1 MLIISGVSAYF
12 LAQKYQDKIISSIV
26 SELNKHIETEVKVKE
41 IHFSLI
47 KKFPFA
53 AVEFNNVLI
62 HSTQEY
68 LKHHPKKDTLL
79 YAQKIFLQFNIID
92 LYYEKYNIKKVSLE
106 DAIVNLYI
114 DKKERDNYHFT
125 KSNNDSTSSVF
136 STDLNNILLK
146 NVQFQFAN
154 DILKTYFVVSTED
167 FSAKGN
173 FSDQSFLLNTS
184 GAIALQKVQI
194 AEVNYLL
201 QKNTALKV
209 DLSINEKEIFVH
221 SGTVNLGNEQ
231 LQISGSYIYQNPNV
245 IDLKISSSKI
255 AIDNLLKSTPKKYLS
270 NIQDFKGLGDLAF
283 DMKISGEITKR
294 KVPKVEVSAII
305 NNAVIQNAKNN
316 ISLTEVN
323 AKAYFSSAKSQFKMT
338 NFSAKLLNSY
348 AKGNLEIKD
357 MAHPRFQSN
366 WELEGDLSN
375 IKQFLSLDSL
385 QELKGMLTA
394 QLEWSGKLKSSK
406 EISKKDI
413 QTFRTSGNIQIQN
426 ANITFVD
433 DRKRSLKNLNANL
446 RLNNNNLRIDS
457 LKLVTGHSNIKIKG
471 TATHILEAMLLEDK
485 KLYIAGSLYSDSLDM
500 NDVLNKQK
508 ESDST
513 KAIKYPRNLDLDFL
527 THIKKLQQDRF
538 HAQDVKARIL
548 LNENRLLIKDFSM
561 NSSKGEAKG
570 DLLLQPEK
578 KGSYLLAI
586 HSAIKNVDIHQM
598 MYEFKDFSQNAISYK
613 NINGRITA
621 QTNLTAALNE
631 QLKIQTPQLNVVS
644 DIQIANGELKNYKP
658 LYSLSKFIDI
668 DDLKTIKFQIIKN
681 TLLIKD
687 EILKIPQMKIQSS
700 AINMDIFGEHHF
712 NQEYQYHIKLLLS
725 EILGKKSR
733 KAKDEDFSFI
743 KEDGLNKARL
753 FLLLTGDNKNMKIKY
768 DKKELGNHIKEN
780 IKKEKTNLKTILNE
794 EFGMFKKDS
803 AVIRNKQKKKQKKST
818 KENFKIEW

>member
-41 IHFSLI
+41 IHFSLL

-68 LKHHPKKDTLL
+68 LKQHPHKDTLL

-125 KSNNDSTSSVF
+125 KTSSDSTQSVF

-154 DILKTYFVVSTED
+154 DLLKSYFVVSTED

-173 FSDQSFLLNTS
+173 FSDKSFLLNTS
-184 GAIALQKVQI
+184 GAIALRKVQI
-194 AEVNYLL
+194 ADVNYLL

-209 DLSINEKEIFVH
+209 NLSIDEKEILVH
-221 SGTVNLGNEQ
+221 SGTINLGQEQ
-231 LQISGSYIYQNPNV
+231 LQISGSYIYQDSNSIN
-245 IDLKISSSKI
+245 LQISSKKI
-255 AIDNLLKSTPKKYLS
+255 AIDNLLRSIPPKYLS
-270 NIQDFKGLGDLAF
+270 NMQDFKGLGNLAF
-283 DMKISGEITKR
+283 DMNISGEIAKR
-294 KVPKVEVSAII
+294 KAPQIEVSALI
-305 NNAVIQNAKNN
+305 NNAVIQNTKND

-323 AKAYFSSAKSQFKMT
+323 AKAYFSSAKSQLKIT
-338 NFSAKLLNSY
+338 NFSAKLLDSY
-348 AKGNLEIKD
+348 AKGNIDVKN
-357 MAHPRFQSN
+357 MSHPVFQSN

-385 QELKGMLTA
+385 QELNGMLTA
-394 QLEWSGKLKSSK
+394 QLNWSGRLASNK
-406 EISKKDI
+406 EVSKKDI
-413 QTFRTSGNIQIQN
+413 GTFRTSGNIKIKN

-433 DRKRSLKNLNANL
+433 DQKRRLKNVNASL
-446 RLNNNNLRIDS
+446 RLNNNNLRIDN

-471 TATHILEAMLLEDK
+471 TATHVLEAILLENK
-485 KLYIAGSLYSDSLDM
+485 TIYIAGSLYSDSLDM

-513 KAIKYPRNLDLDFL
+513 KAIKYPQYLDLDFVAN
-527 THIKKLQQDRF
+527 IKKIQQDRF
-538 HAQDVKARIL
+538 HAQNVTAHIL
-548 LNENRLLIKDFSM
+548 LNAKQLLIKDFSM
-561 NSSKGEAKG
+561 NSAKGAAKG
-570 DLLLQPEK
+570 DLILRPEK
-578 KGSYLLAI
+578 DKTFHLAI
-586 HSAIKNVDIHQM
+586 HSFIKNVDINQM

-621 QTNLTAALNE
+621 QTELTASLNE
-631 QLKIQTPQLNVVS
+631 QLKIETPQLNVVS
-644 DIQIANGELKNYKP
+644 DIQITNGELKNYKP

-668 DDLKTIKFQIIKN
+668 DDLKNIKFQIIKN
-681 TLLIKD
+681 TLIIKD

-712 NQEYQYHIKLLLS
+712 NKEYQYHIKLLLS
-725 EILGKKSR
+725 EVLGKKS
-733 KAKDEDFSFI
+733 KKTKDEDFSFI
-743 KEDGLNKARL
+743 KDDGVNKARL

-768 DKKELGNHIKEN
+768 DRKELGNHIKEN

-794 EFGMFKKDS
+794 EFGIFKKDS
-803 AVIRNKQKKKQKKST
+803 AVIKSKQKKKKKST